1 MESEAEGVFEDIITN
16 SNITSI
22 ILLLHNLQD
31 DGNDN
36 TNTYS
41 NDPCTDLAIY
51 TANVLIKRQIGII
64 YLS

>member
-36 TNTYS
+36 TYC

>member
-1 MESEAEGVFEDIITN
+1 MKSEVEGVFEDIITN

-22 ILLLHNLQD
+22 LLLLHNLQD

-36 TNTYS
+36 TYCND
-41 NDPCTDLAIY
+41 DPCTDLAIY